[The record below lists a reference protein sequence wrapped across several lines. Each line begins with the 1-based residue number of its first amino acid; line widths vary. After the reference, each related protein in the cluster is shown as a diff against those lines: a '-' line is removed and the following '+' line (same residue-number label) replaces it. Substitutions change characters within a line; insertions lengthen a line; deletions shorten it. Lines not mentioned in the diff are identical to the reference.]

1 MKEMYEIIG
10 DTLYITVGPELDHH
24 NAQKIGIDSDRYI
37 YTNKAKNVVFDF
49 QNTKFMDSSG
59 IGVIMGRYKLV
70 SGIGGKVRIRNISRT
85 LDRIFLLSGLYK
97 IVEKDESA

>member
-1 MKEMYEIIG
+1 MKEMYETKG
-10 DTLYITVGPELDHH
+10 DTLYVMVGAELDHH
-24 NAQKIGIDSDRYI
+24 NAGSIGVDSDKYI
-37 YTNKAKNVVFDF
+37 YSNKAKNVVFDF

-70 SGIGGKVRIRNISRT
+70 SGIGGTVRIKNINQT

-97 IVEKDESA
+97 IVEKE

>member
-1 MKEMYEIIG
+1 MKEMFETKG
-10 DTLYITVGPELDHH
+10 DTLYIMVGAELDHH
-24 NAQKIGIDSDRYI
+24 NARSIGAGSDKYI
-37 YTNKAKNVVFDF
+37 YSNKAKNVVFDF

-70 SGIGGKVRIRNISRT
+70 SGIGGTVGIKNINQT

-97 IVEKDESA
+97 IVEKV